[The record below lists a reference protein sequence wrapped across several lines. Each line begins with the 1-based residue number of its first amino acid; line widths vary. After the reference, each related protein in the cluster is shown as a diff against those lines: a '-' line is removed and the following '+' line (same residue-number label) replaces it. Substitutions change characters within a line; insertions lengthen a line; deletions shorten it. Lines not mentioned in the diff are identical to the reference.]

1 MYFIKQRKQFAKNKK
16 NYDVG
21 QKIGPGSYIMDNLN
35 IIKGL
40 PSRYR
45 LQLAHIYFEV
55 FGSKVRMIL
64 GSKPIILKF
73 MTEALNI
80 KNGYYAL
87 KGPRLVGFL
96 GFESQVDAYSDF
108 SYRNLRKVFN
118 PCRAYFLT
126 QVCRLAAY
134 RGLKPGQILIDTFA
148 VLPGQREQGIGTLL
162 FKAFEKFAMHNGY
175 SQILLEVIDTNSEAI
190 KLYRRLGFE
199 PVGIRRYF
207 VLSRFLGFSASITM
221 AKQL

>member
-1 MYFIKQRKQFAKNKK
+1 
-16 NYDVG
+16 
-21 QKIGPGSYIMDNLN
+21 MDNLT

-45 LQLAHIYFEV
+45 LQLVHIYFEV

-64 GSKPIILKF
+64 GSKPTILKF
-73 MTEALNI
+73 MTEALNT

-96 GFESQVDAYSDF
+96 GFESKGNTYSDF
-108 SYRNLRKVFN
+108 SYKNLRKVFN

-134 RGLKPGQILIDTFA
+134 RALKPGQILIDTFA
-148 VLPGQREQGIGTLL
+148 VLPEQRDRGIGTLL
-162 FKAFEKFAMHNGY
+162 FETFEKFAVHNGY
-175 SQILLEVIDTNSEAI
+175 SQILLEVTDTNIKAI

-199 PVGIRRYF
+199 PVSIRRYF